1 MEIKPSPM
9 SKHLPALF
17 VILLSSS
24 LGYFVYEHFQMKAV
38 IDEYNE
44 MESEYLYH
52 QKTGRESLLHEMFND
67 IHDEIENEGKLTN
80 KGLLDTLRYLRAGMD
95 TVFEQETI
103 SDSLIDFWEMELEKI
118 YNANLPDHIERD
130 SLSFAGS
137 AKEYQLTINRK
148 WVLQSQFH
156 AVLYLLNGRLGVGCS
171 WGIYKAFL
179 EIQEEEH
186 KGDSTVFRL
195 GISHNEGEK
204 GLVTFWHY
212 PNTEWKVTNGR
223 IENEAKKVRC
233 IIDNKQLEKGVQLS
247 CNVLKIMGGYGI
259 YKKTI
264 RRINGLIDIQD
275 DYNY

>member
-1 MEIKPSPM
+1 M
-9 SKHLPALF
+9 SKHLPVLF

-38 IDEYNE
+38 IEEYNE
-44 MESEYLYH
+44 MESEYLSL
-52 QKTGRESLLHEMFND
+52 QKIGREGLLQEMFND

-95 TVFEQETI
+95 TVFEQETV
-103 SDSLIDFWEMELEKI
+103 SDSLIDFWEWELEKI

-137 AKEYQLTINRK
+137 VKEYQLVVNRK
-148 WVLQSQFH
+148 WALQSQFH
-156 AVLYLLNGRLGVGCS
+156 TVLYLLNGRLGVGCR
-171 WGIYKAFL
+171 WGLHKTFL
-179 EIQEEEH
+179 EIQEKEQ

-195 GISHNEGEK
+195 GISHNEREK
-204 GLVTFWHY
+204 GLVTYWHY
-212 PNTEWKVTNGR
+212 PNTEWKVTKGR
-223 IENEAKKVRC
+223 IENEAYNVRC
-233 IIDNKQLEKGVQLS
+233 IIDNEQLKKGVQLS
-247 CNVLKIMGGYGI
+247 CKVRKITGGYEL